1 MRLRRR
7 LALVLALVLLPVAA
21 AQAAIPLQNPK
32 GEPLDTKQINQ
43 PTRFNIHIELG
54 GSEHIKD
61 ITQQLPRG
69 IQPDGFYP
77 TCAVAAW
84 MADNCPAPSQVGTT
98 KVELTLMGVVPDTIN
113 GRIYYLEP
121 EQGELPG
128 LGIILD
134 APGAKQ
140 FQRGETQL
148 NAELGVL
155 ESTIRNFPQDAM
167 GVPIRIN
174 SLDVILSQRFIKNP
188 ASCETVATNF
198 LVTSYEDPGTTSTA
212 SAPLTPTGCS
222 APPPAPQRRCN
233 GKVAT
238 KVGTG
243 GRNVLRGTGRRD
255 VILGLGGNDVL
266 SGLGSNDVLC
276 GGGGRDTL
284 RGGGG
289 KDLLLGGPGVDVL
302 RGGKGVDALRG
313 GAGAD
318 DQRQ

>member
-32 GEPLDTKQINQ
+32 GEPLDTKQVNA

-61 ITQQLPRG
+61 LTQQLPRG

-98 KVELTLMGVVPDTIN
+98 KVELTVLVMPETVE

-121 EQGELPG
+121 EGGQLPG

-134 APGAKQ
+134 APTGKQ
-140 FQRGETQL
+140 FQRGETRL
-148 NAELGVL
+148 NPELGVL
-155 ESTIRNFPQDAM
+155 ESTIRNFPQDA
-167 GVPIRIN
+167 GGIPIRIN
-174 SLDVILSQRFIKNP
+174 SLDVILSERFIKNP

-212 SAPLTPTGCS
+212 SAPLTPTGC
-222 APPPAPQRRCN
+222 APRPRPRCRVPNVLHRKLADAKAAIRRTRCRVGAVSRKDARARDQGRVIRQAPAP
-233 GKVAT
+233 GKKFNPGK
-238 KVGTG
+238 KV
-243 GRNVLRGTGRRD
+243 NLV
-255 VILGLGGNDVL
+255 V
-266 SGLGSNDVLC
+266 
-276 GGGGRDTL
+276 
-284 RGGGG
+284 G
-289 KDLLLGGPGVDVL
+289 K
-302 RGGKGVDALRG
+302 
-313 GAGAD
+313 
-318 DQRQ
+318 